1 MHGPPPAPAL
11 CSPARLWRLLAAV
24 GVGRP
29 WWPLSLRVA
38 AAPQTPLHVI
48 ALRGCEVEGL
58 LDAARDWAGSA
69 PHYERF
75 RAEVL
80 AASLHTPEGR
90 AFASPD
96 AAGGLLADEADALV
110 DACFAALATCSPTY
124 QRSDVGR
131 WEAVLRDGARD
142 PANLHDAIALGAC
155 VEHGW
160 AGTTPRPDLW
170 FGCAIGAL
178 TDGQMMAYRAARDVL
193 RSLQSSAP
201 APGRQAPPP
210 FR

>member
-48 ALRGCEVEGL
+48 ALRGVEVEAL
-58 LDAARDWAGSA
+58 LDDAGPLA
-69 PHYERF
+69 TRYERF
-75 RAEVL
+75 RL
-80 AASLHTPEGR
+80 AVVAAALCTPEGH
-90 AFASPD
+90 AFAFPAD
-96 AAGGLLADEADALV
+96 AGALDAREADALA
-110 DACFAALATCSPTY
+110 DACFAALAVCSPTY

-131 WEAVLRDGARD
+131 WEAVLQEGARD
-142 PANLHDAIALGAC
+142 PANLHAAVALGAC
-155 VEHGW
+155 AEHGF

-170 FGCAIGAL
+170 FGCAIGTL
-178 TDGQMMAYRAARDVL
+178 TDGQMMAYRAARAVMKD
-193 RSLQSSAP
+193 LQTAAAP
-201 APGRQAPPP
+201 PGPGRQAPPP